1 MRKNKMEVLE
11 WMQKLEEKNN
21 EYLVNSLPLRKKKK
35 LKNEKYI
42 L

>member
-11 WMQKLEEKNN
+11 WMQKLEEKND
-21 EYLVNSLPLRKKKK
+21 EYLVNLLHLRKKKK